1 MSLKLDKKKYL
12 LACSFGPDS
21 MALFRMLLDEGYSFD
36 VAHVNYHLREESDQE
51 ESSLR
56 EFCSRNNVHIFVHDN
71 KNIPQSNVEAK
82 CREIRYR
89 FFKEVDDTGK
99 YAALLVAHNQDD
111 LIETFLLQK
120 ERKNL
125 VKYYGIEKSTYL
137 FGMRVL
143 RPLLSYSK
151 ASLEEYCQQT
161 KTPYCI
167 DKTNLEPIYRRN
179 MIRLNVVSKMSNED
193 RELIIREINGCNKD
207 LKHIYNNIRNID
219 NNIDNLMKLSDLEFA
234 YYINAQIKK
243 INLSYKITYKQTLE
257 IVKILRS
264 NKPNIFMT
272 CEQGKVIIE
281 KTYDKLFVRPNK
293 DIKGYHLIIK
303 KRQVIDN
310 KFFYA
315 DLLSDTANRNIFDK
329 DFPLTIRT
337 FRKGDTYLIKDYHVQ
352 VRRLFID
359 WKMPS
364 LLRKVWPLVVNKDG
378 KIIYI
383 PRYRKDFVV
392 DETLNFYVKER
403 FTLK

>member
-1 MSLKLDKKKYL
+1 MSLKLKKNRYL

-21 MALFRMLLDEGYSFD
+21 MALFRMLLDGGYSFD
-36 VAHVNYHLREESDQE
+36 VAHVNYHLRDESNQE
-51 ESSLR
+51 EQSLR
-56 EFCSRNNVHIFVHDN
+56 SYCKEKGINLFVYDNMNVP
-71 KNIPQSNVEAK
+71 KSNIEAK

-89 FFKEVDDTGK
+89 FFKEVFDSGNYD
-99 YAALLVAHNQDD
+99 ALLVAHNQDD
-111 LIETFLLQK
+111 QIETYLMQK

-293 DIKGYHLIIK
+293 DIKGYQFIIK

-315 DLLSDTANRNIFDK
+315 DLLSDTASRNIFDK

-392 DETLNFYVKER
+392 DETLNFYVKEC

>member
-1 MSLKLDKKKYL
+1 MALKLPKKKYL

-21 MALFRMLLDEGYSFD
+21 MALFRMLLDEGYVFD
-36 VAHVNYHLREESDQE
+36 VAHVNYHLREESNQE
-51 ESSLR
+51 EFNLR
-56 EFCSRNNVHIFVHDN
+56 SYCKEKGITIYVYDN
-71 KNIPQSNVEAK
+71 KNVPKSNIEAK

-89 FFKEVDDTGK
+89 FFKDVYDSDE

-111 LIETFLLQK
+111 QIETFLLQK

-125 VKYYGIEKSTYL
+125 VKYYGIEESTNL

-143 RPLLSYSK
+143 RPLLGFSK
-151 ASLEEYCQQT
+151 ASLEAYCKET
-161 KTPYCI
+161 STPYAI

-179 MIRLNVVSKMSNED
+179 KIRINVVSKMSPED
-193 RELIIREINGCNKD
+193 RQLIISEINGCNKD
-207 LKHIYNNIRNID
+207 LKHIYSNIKNVDNHID
-219 NNIDNLMKLSDLEFA
+219 DLLKLSDLEFS
-234 YYINAQIKK
+234 YYINSQIKE
-243 INLSYKITYKQTLE
+243 INPSYKITYKQSME

-264 NKPNIFMT
+264 DKPNVCVT

-281 KTYDKLFVRPNK
+281 KTYDQVFVRPNN
-293 DIKGYHLIIK
+293 DLDGYMFVIKN
-303 KRQVIDN
+303 RQVVDN

-315 DLLSDTANRNIFDK
+315 NLLTDTANRNISDE

-337 FRKGDTYLIKDYHVQ
+337 YEKGDTYLIKDYQVQ

-364 LLRKVWPLVVNKDG
+364 LLRKVWPLVLNKEG

-392 DETLNFYVKER
+392 DKTLNFYVKER

>member
-1 MSLKLDKKKYL
+1 MALKLPKKKYL

-21 MALFRMLLDEGYSFD
+21 MALFTMLLNEGYAFD
-36 VAHVNYHLREESDQE
+36 VAHVNYHLREESNQE
-51 ESSLR
+51 EADLR
-56 EFCSRNNVHIFVHDN
+56 AYCKKNSIQIYVYDN
-71 KNIPQSNVEAK
+71 KNVPKSNIEAK

-89 FFKEVDDTGK
+89 FFKEVYDSDE

-111 LIETFLLQK
+111 LIETYLLQK

-125 VKYYGIEKSTYL
+125 VKYYGIEETTDL

-143 RPLLSYSK
+143 RPLLGYSK
-151 ASLEEYCQQT
+151 ASLEAFCIKT
-161 KTPYCI
+161 NTPYAI
-167 DKTNLEPIYRRN
+167 DKSNLEPIYKRN
-179 MIRLNVVSKMSNED
+179 QIRLNVVSKMSDED
-193 RELIIREINGCNKD
+193 RQLILREIKGCNND
-207 LKHIYNNIRNID
+207 LKHIYDNIKVID
-219 NNIDNLMKLSDLEFA
+219 NHINTLLRLSDLEFA
-234 YYINAQIKK
+234 YYINSQIKE
-243 INLSYKITYKQTLE
+243 INPSYKITYKQSIE

-264 NKPNIFMT
+264 DKPNVCVT

-281 KTYDKLFVRPNK
+281 KTYDQVFVRPNN
-293 DIKGYHLIIK
+293 DLDGYMFVIKN
-303 KRQVIDN
+303 RQVVDN

-315 DLLSDTANRNIFDK
+315 NLLTDTANRNISDE

-337 FRKGDTYLIKDYHVQ
+337 YEKGDTYLIKDYQVQ

-364 LLRKVWPLVVNKDG
+364 LLRKVWPLVLNKEG

-392 DETLNFYVKER
+392 DKTLNFYVKER

>member
-56 EFCSRNNVHIFVHDN
+56 AFCDKNGVKILVYDN
-71 KNIPQSNVEAK
+71 KNVPKSNVEAK

-89 FFKEVDDTGK
+89 FFKEIYDSGE

-111 LIETFLLQK
+111 LIETYLLQK

-125 VKYYGIEKSTYL
+125 VKYYGIEQSTVL
-137 FGMRVL
+137 FGMKVL
-143 RPLLSYSK
+143 RPLLGFSK
-151 ASLEEYCQQT
+151 ASLERFCQDT
-161 KTPYCI
+161 KTPYAI
-167 DKTNLEPIYRRN
+167 DKTNLEPIYKRN
-179 MIRLNVVSKMSNED
+179 KIRIDVVSKMPDED
-193 RELIIREINGCNKD
+193 RELIIKEINGCNKD

-219 NNIDNLMKLSDLEFA
+219 NHIENLLKLSDLEFA
-234 YYINAQIKK
+234 YYINNQIKK
-243 INLSYKITYKQTLE
+243 IDLSYKITYKQCNE

-264 NKPNIFMT
+264 DKPNVRVT
-272 CEQGKVIIE
+272 CERGKVIIE
-281 KTYDKLFVRPNK
+281 KTYDQVFVRPNN
-293 DIKGYHLIIK
+293 DLNGYKFVIK

-310 KFFYA
+310 QFFFA
-315 DLLSDTANRNIFDK
+315 DLLSNTSNRNIADY
-329 DFPLTIRT
+329 DFPITIRT
-337 FRKGDTYLIKDYHVQ
+337 YQKGDLYLIKDYQVQ

-359 WKMPS
+359 WKMP
-364 LLRKVWPLVVNKDG
+364 LPLRKVWPLVVNKDG

-383 PRYRKDFVV
+383 PRYRKDFVF
-392 DETLNFYVKER
+392 DETLNFYVKEC
-403 FTLK
+403 FTFH